1 MKTCLGTVHLLPVH
15 GAMKWQKSLQSA
27 PSRCRSD
34 KEAASPSGGLEV
46 DGEAGS
52 GGPWR
57 SGPGP
62 ILHLIRKHMQ
72 DRETYASPATRRSL
86 TDTQHMELKG
96 RKRPDADLQKSQAT
110 EQHTSEGVED
120 GGTRQGGGAEGLP
133 ETRRRHL
140 LYFLSIRRLS
150 LVLMMISN
158 RRNINTHGS

>member
-1 MKTCLGTVHLLPVH
+1 MHLLPVH
-15 GAMKWQKSLQSA
+15 AAMKWQKSLQSA

-34 KEAASPSGGLEV
+34 KEATSPSGGLEGTEV

-86 TDTQHMELKG
+86 MDAQHMELKG
-96 RKRPDADLQKSQAT
+96 RKRPDAGLQKSQAT

-120 GGTRQGGGAEGLP
+120 GGTRQGGVAEGFP
-133 ETRRRHL
+133 ETRQRHL
-140 LYFLSIRRLS
+140 LYFLSVLCLS